1 MVFFAC
7 QLDNGVQPTACA
19 RATARFRS
27 PVKAA
32 ARNGYVRCC
41 TLALGSRTP
50 KFRIISRPA
59 TPIGTTITWLRTI
72 VCDGTGVTDTRMPP
86 YQQAATPIGAL
97 TPAPIDIPDITLL
110 QKTNNGVFP
119 FDYVYDTIDGR

>member
-1 MVFFAC
+1 MLYVST
-7 QLDNGVQPTACA
+7 GVTDTKIPHYQQA
-19 RATARFRS
+19 
-27 PVKAA
+27 
-32 ARNGYVRCC
+32 
-41 TLALGSRTP
+41 
-50 KFRIISRPA
+50 A